1 MQVFHYRIYSSRL
14 LEGLAAGIV
23 VREKLVDALDQ
34 LH

>member
-1 MQVFHYRIYSSRL
+1 MPLFHCRIYSSRP

-23 VREKLVDALDQ
+23 VSEKLVDALDQ